1 MDILWDIHMP
11 YREQRF
17 SLFFYSI
24 TVNESHL
31 NKQVYYFSRHP
42 WMTVRNIKKREECLK
57 VGRVE
62 LSAAAA
68 ASFDG
73 LDTQCQNN

>member
-1 MDILWDIHMP
+1 MGYSYAISRAALL
-11 YREQRF
+11 
-17 SLFFYSI
+17 SLFLFNYI
-24 TVNESHL
+24 YIPTVNDL